1 MTVRPHDALFKA
13 AFEDPKNAADELRHV
28 LPEPIAAAIDW
39 ETLTHEPGSFI
50 DPELADRQSD
60 LLFSARI
67 GDTPALVYLLLE
79 HQSTADASMP
89 LRMLVYMTRIWE
101 RSRSESP
108 QQPLP
113 VILPVVVSHA
123 AGGWTAPLHFRELL
137 ATDPSTIPGL
147 ADLVPDF
154 RLLVDD
160 LAHVSNDDL
169 RARALQQF
177 PTLALWLLRDS
188 RTAETLLTNLA
199 EWTEAFHDVA
209 SASTGLQALTRL
221 LRYVAL
227 VVPDLHFDE
236 FRAKLV
242 ELAPETET
250 AAMTIAEQLR
260 AEGRAEGRAEE
271 RAVILVK
278 LLTLKFGPLA
288 PEVQARVSAANTATV
303 ERWLERVL
311 TADTLD
317 AVLAE

>member
-1 MTVRPHDALFKA
+1 MTTRPHDALFKA

-28 LPEPIAAAIDW
+28 LPEPVAAAIDW
-39 ETLTHEPGSFI
+39 NSLTPEPGSFI

-67 GDTPALVYLLLE
+67 GDAPAVIYLLLE
-79 HQSTADASMP
+79 HQSAPDPTMP

-101 RSRSESP
+101 RCLSESS
-108 QQPLP
+108 QAPLP
-113 VILPVVVSHA
+113 VVLPVLVSHA

-137 ATDPSTIPGL
+137 ASDPTSIPGL

-154 RLLVDD
+154 RIIVDD
-160 LAHVSNDDL
+160 LAHVSNEDL

-188 RTAETLLTNLA
+188 RTADALLTNLS
-199 EWTEAFHDVA
+199 EWAEAFHAVA
-209 SASTGLQALTRL
+209 TANTGLQALSRL

-227 VVPDLHFDE
+227 VVPDLHFQE

-242 ELAPETET
+242 PLAPETDT

-260 AEGRAEGRAEE
+260 AEGRAEE
-271 RAVILVK
+271 RAAILTK
-278 LLTLKFGPLA
+278 QLDLKFGPIA
-288 PEVQARVSAANTATV
+288 PEMQARISAAEMADV